1 MKKLLLVGALVCGM
15 FVDALADQPT
25 GTETPQDS
33 NAIALLSSNLDYY
46 YDQLM
51 PYVGPFSYGF
61 MIGAATGCLETELV
75 NPLVSYLLKGWSD
88 TFVVATELGV
98 MGGAGYLAYKDQ
110 SNEETVFAKP
120 ASVIGVLAGL
130 IAWYNIH
137 G

>member
-1 MKKLLLVGALVCGM
+1 MKKLLLIGALACGIYA
-15 FVDALADQPT
+15 DALAGQATKNSQASVVAESLNND
-25 GTETPQDS
+25 
-33 NAIALLSSNLDYY
+33 LDYY

-61 MIGAATGCLETELV
+61 MIGAATGCFETEMV
-75 NPLVSYLLKGWSD
+75 NPVVSYLLKGWSD
-88 TFVVATELGV
+88 TFVVATELGI
-98 MGGAGYLAYKDQ
+98 MGGAGYIACKEQ

-120 ASVIGVLAGL
+120 ASLIGVLAGI